1 MKMQF
6 ELSRLSHSLRVRPWG
21 TMSFRSVS
29 ILLLVACAAS
39 VPCTPVAVAENGRVQ
54 AVPAG
59 DERTADRRRW
69 WLDIWSHSMQET
81 CFITW
86 MDTQFGGNTWQ
97 WVLPIQQVNS
107 IYVWWMV
114 AVWEQPNG
122 K

>member
-29 ILLLVACAAS
+29 IILLVACAAF
-39 VPCTPVAVAENGRVQ
+39 VPCTPVVAESGR
-54 AVPAG
+54 G
-59 DERTADRRRW
+59 RTAPADDEGPAHRRRW
-69 WLDIWSHSMQET
+69 WLDIWTHSMQET
-81 CFITW
+81 CFINW
-86 MDTQFGGNTWQ
+86 MDSQFGSNTWQ
-97 WVLPIQQVNS
+97 LVMPVQQVNS

-114 AVWEQPNG
+114 AVWNQPNG